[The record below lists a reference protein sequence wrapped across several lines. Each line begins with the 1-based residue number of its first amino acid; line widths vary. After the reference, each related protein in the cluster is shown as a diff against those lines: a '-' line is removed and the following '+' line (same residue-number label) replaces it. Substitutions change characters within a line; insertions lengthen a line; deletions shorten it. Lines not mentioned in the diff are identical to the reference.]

1 MHSQVLSKRST
12 TELIP
17 QLLFISEM
25 RAFITDCPRLSH
37 LTLGILAW
45 RLRMSAN
52 LIRLVPIVYCCGM
65 RNNIK
70 KGEESHYTGTS

>member
-25 RAFITDCPRLSH
+25 RAYITDCAHLYH
-37 LTLGILAW
+37 LTLAILAW
-45 RLRMSAN
+45 RVRMSAN
-52 LIRLVPIVYCCGM
+52 LIRLASIVYCCEM
-65 RNNIK
+65 RK
-70 KGEESHYTGTS
+70 K